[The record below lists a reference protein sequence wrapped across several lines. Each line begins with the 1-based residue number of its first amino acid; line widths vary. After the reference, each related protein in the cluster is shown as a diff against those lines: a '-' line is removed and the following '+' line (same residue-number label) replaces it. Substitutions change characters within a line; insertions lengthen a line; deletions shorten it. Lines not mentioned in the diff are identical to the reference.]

1 MEKVRLDRV
10 PASPLA
16 LKFYSSGR
24 DVCIEAARTA
34 AAAEV
39 QDIERVRDATVDG
52 DCHGWRRAR
61 RRTWRGARCHGWILT
76 DPHVERLRRHSRDPI
91 VDGLPDLS
99 VVVDLLARSPIHPA
113 GGKPRPVAGRVR
125 DHVQHHPRV
134 AELEQPERDGHEQD
148 DGDPEFRKL
157 LSPLVGSLPHPHMAT
172 MVVYG
177 GQITPGPLGLRHPF
191 GNPPCRL
198 PTHLP

>member
-1 MEKVRLDRV
+1 MNSGRLDNW
-10 PASPLA
+10 P
-16 LKFYSSGR
+16 
-24 DVCIEAARTA
+24 
-34 AAAEV
+34 
-39 QDIERVRDATVDG
+39 
-52 DCHGWRRAR
+52 